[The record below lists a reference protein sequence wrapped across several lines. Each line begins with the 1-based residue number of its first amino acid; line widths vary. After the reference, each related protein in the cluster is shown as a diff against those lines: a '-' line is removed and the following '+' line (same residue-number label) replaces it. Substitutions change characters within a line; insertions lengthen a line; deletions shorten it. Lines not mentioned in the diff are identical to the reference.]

1 MATAPRT
8 FDELVASIA
17 RRHADLPNRLQRIGE
32 HAVQHPN
39 DFALSTV
46 SALSQRIGVQPS
58 AVVRFANTLGY
69 DGYSDMQQVFR
80 ARLVVAAAPSY
91 RERITAMSA
100 KGDRAAAAGRS
111 ADTLAQF
118 VSDDIAA
125 LEQLYQAI
133 PARRLERAVTLL
145 SKAQTI
151 YLLAQGRSFPIA
163 YYLDYGLTR
172 LDLKSQLLDSVGGLV
187 HHRTRA
193 IKAKDVLLVVS
204 FKDYAPEVVR
214 VATEVAARGIPVIA
228 ITDNPLSPI
237 AGLATVSLEIAETKE
252 RPFRSLVAPICLAQ
266 SIVVALGHAVASGN
280 GDAR

>member
-1 MATAPRT
+1 MTSAPRS
-8 FDELVASIA
+8 FDELVASVA
-17 RRHADLPNRLQRIGE
+17 RRHAELPDRLQRIAE

-46 SALSQRIGVQPS
+46 SALAQRIGVQPS

-91 RERITAMSA
+91 RERITAMAA
-100 KGDRAAAAGRS
+100 KVDLAGGPQRPS
-111 ADTLAQF
+111 DVLAQF

-133 PARRLERAVTLL
+133 PARRLERAIELL
-145 SKAQTI
+145 AKAQTI
-151 YLLAQGRSFPIA
+151 YLLAQGRSFPVA
-163 YYLDYGLTR
+163 FYLDYALTR
-172 LDLKSQLLDSVGGLV
+172 LDLKSHLLDSVGGLV
-187 HHRTRA
+187 HQRA
-193 IKAKDVLLVVS
+193 RAVGAKDALVIVS

-214 VATEVAARGIPVIA
+214 VATEVAARGIPVVCV
-228 ITDNPLSPI
+228 TDSPLSPV
-237 AGLATVSLEIAETKE
+237 ANVATVSLEIADAKV

-266 SIVVALGHAVASGN
+266 SIVLALGHVVAGSEQLQ
-280 GDAR
+280 